1 MDTGSCVLPLCWY
14 CSFYS
19 TRYVLRMPS
28 LRMSARDLEKFMNL
42 QGSICAEFKEEIR
55 IRNRKVQWGRQ
66 ISFFFSMHCNP
77 AYKKLLEHPSKPLWL
92 PIKRSILSKIDL
104 TTDVFLHLKNIL
116 RFLDYFRQKYS
127 RPLFKDARMKRS
139 VWWFRM
145 GFAFK
150 RRDQLL

>member
-28 LRMSARDLEKFMNL
+28 LRMSARDFEKFMNL

-104 TTDVFLHLKNIL
+104 TTTFVFSTFKKYLVEISGLFSPKNIVFPSSSVL
-116 RFLDYFRQKYS
+116 SSSMLS
-127 RPLFKDARMKRS
+127 IGRS
-139 VWWFRM
+139 D
-145 GFAFK
+145 
-150 RRDQLL
+150 RRGGSG